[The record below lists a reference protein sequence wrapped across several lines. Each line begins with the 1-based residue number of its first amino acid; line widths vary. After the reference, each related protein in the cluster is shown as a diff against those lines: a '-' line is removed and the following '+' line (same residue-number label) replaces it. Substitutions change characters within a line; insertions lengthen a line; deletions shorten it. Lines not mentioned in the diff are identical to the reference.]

1 MHEAKY
7 SEGKLYIGF
16 VATLKTVQFL
26 GYLAVLSAGIIV
38 GSQSDKPVYGVVFSI
53 VLSIVI
59 CFFIYISTQGFI
71 AIIDLLSHIEINSRN
86 IATSQERI
94 IDALDYIEENTG
106 TLFDSN
112 NE

>member
-1 MHEAKY
+1 MHETKY

-16 VATLKTVQFL
+16 VATLKTIQFL
-26 GYLAVLSAGIIV
+26 GYLAVFSAGIIV
-38 GSQSDKPVYGVVFSI
+38 GSQSDNLVSGV

-59 CFFIYISTQGFI
+59 CFFIYISTQGVI

-86 IATSQERI
+86 IAASQEKI
-94 IDALDYIEENTG
+94 INALDYIEENTG

-112 NE
+112 ND